1 MKKTIESAFDQKVKE
16 LGQTFLDFPWEREAA
31 YASWI
36 AQTYYFVRHTTVLV
50 SLSAARFG
58 AYDRE
63 NHYRMLAHL
72 ADERGHDLMALQ
84 DLENLGWRLDQLPE
98 LPETRLFYQN
108 QYYMINF
115 EDPFS
120 HLGYSLCLEGLA
132 ALYAPEVFKRVSKAY
147 GKGSCEFL
155 RVHATV
161 DQDHYADGAK
171 ELAHLNETQAAAA
184 LRNLEQSAL
193 LYSQI
198 LARAAKA
205 PDVLKTKR
213 SA

>member
-1 MKKTIESAFDQKVKE
+1 MKKRIENAFDDKVKE
-16 LGQTFLDFPWEREAA
+16 LGQTFLNFPWERESA
-31 YASWI
+31 YANWI

-58 AYDRE
+58 AQNRDH
-63 NHYRMLAHL
+63 HYRMLAHL
-72 ADERGHDLMALQ
+72 ADERGHDLMALE
-84 DLENLGWRLDQLPE
+84 DLQNLGWRLEQIPE
-98 LPETRLFYQN
+98 FSETRLFYQN

-132 ALYAPEVFKRVSKAY
+132 ALYAPEVFKRVSKTY
-147 GKGSCEFL
+147 GKGACEFL

-171 ELAHLNETQAAAA
+171 ELAHLTDTQAEAA
-184 LRNLEQSAL
+184 LRNLEQSAI
-193 LYSQI
+193 LYSMI
-198 LARAAKA
+198 LERAAKA
-205 PDVLKTKR
+205 PEVLKAKK